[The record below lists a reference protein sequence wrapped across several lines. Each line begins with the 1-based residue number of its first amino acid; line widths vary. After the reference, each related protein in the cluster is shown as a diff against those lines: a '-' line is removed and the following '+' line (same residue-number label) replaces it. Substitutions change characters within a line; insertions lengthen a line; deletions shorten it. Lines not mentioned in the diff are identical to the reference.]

1 MTDTTELLLAIAY
14 LGVMILLAWL
24 FYKYPPKTINSLYGY
39 RTPNS
44 MKSQA
49 AWDFANR
56 YSSLMMIKI
65 TMYSFA
71 LPFLCYLFY
80 PHLNILI
87 TLVGHSTLL
96 ILILFFTERELK
108 SRFDKD
114 GNPK

>member
-1 MTDTTELLLAIAY
+1 MTDAVELYISLGY

-24 FYKYPPKTINSLYGY
+24 FNKYPPKKINSFYGY

-44 MKSQA
+44 MKTQA
-49 AWDFANR
+49 TWDFANH
-56 YSSLMMIKI
+56 YSSQLMIKI
-65 TMYSFA
+65 TIYSFA
-71 LPFLCYLFY
+71 LPFMCYLFY